1 MRNRPAVI
9 LPLDGSEIS
18 VKALGAAEAMTNIMG
33 AVLYIVHVTDE
44 LLSEKDLVKKLKIGQ
59 IEVRDFS
66 LHQIRG
72 ADVVDEILR
81 FAACVDT
88 QMIVMSSHGWT
99 FNKEHLL
106 GSTAMGIV
114 RRAINPVLVI
124 RPDIAHLPDP
134 QWKPEKMLVPQDGSP
149 TAAAVM
155 IQVYNLAK
163 RVHAE
168 VDVLNIGVVGER
180 PSREPGTITPPRYVD
195 YPRYDWPAWAQEF
208 VERFYAQRPPE
219 VTLRLYERE
228 GEPADVMLKFA
239 QENGDELIALG
250 WHGHLEAERA
260 TTVKELLRRTDMPIL
275 LIWSRE

>member
-9 LPLDGSEIS
+9 LPLDGSEIA

-33 AVLYIVHVTDE
+33 AVLYIVHVTEE
-44 LLSEKDLVKKLKIGQ
+44 LLSERDLVKKLKIGQ

-66 LHQIRG
+66 LHQIQG
-72 ADVVDEILR
+72 VDAADEILR
-81 FAACVDT
+81 FAASVDT

-99 FNKEHLL
+99 FNTEHLL
-106 GSTAMGIV
+106 GSTTTGIV
-114 RRAINPVLVI
+114 QRAINPVMII
-124 RPDIAHLPDP
+124 RPDIAHTPDP
-134 QWKPEKMLVPQDGSP
+134 QWKPKKMLVPQDGSP

-155 IQVYNLAK
+155 IQVFNLAK

-168 VDVLNIGVVGER
+168 VDVLNIGVVGEK

-208 VERFYAQRPPE
+208 VERFYAQRPLE
-219 VTLRLYERE
+219 VSLKLFERE

-239 QENGDELIALG
+239 QENGDDLIALG
-250 WHGHLEAERA
+250 WHGHLEERRA
-260 TTVKELLRRTDMPIL
+260 TTVKELLRRTDIPVL

>member
-9 LPLDGSEIS
+9 LPLDGSEIA
-18 VKALGAAEAMTNIMG
+18 VKALGAAEAMTNIMD
-33 AVLYIVHVTDE
+33 AVLYIVHVAEE
-44 LLSEKDLVKKLKIGQ
+44 LLSEKELVKKLKIGQ

-66 LHQIRG
+66 VHQIQG
-72 ADVVDEILR
+72 TDVVDSILR
-81 FAACVDT
+81 FAASVDT

-106 GSTAMGIV
+106 GSVTMEIV
-114 RRAINPVLVI
+114 QRAINPVLVI
-124 RPDIAHLPDP
+124 RPDIPHLPDP
-134 QWKPEKMLVPQDGSP
+134 QWKPVKMLVPQDGSP

-155 IQVYNLAK
+155 TQVFNLAK

-168 VDVLNIGVVGER
+168 VDVLNIGVVGGK
-180 PSREPGTITPPRYVD
+180 PREPGTITPPRYVD

-219 VTLRLYERE
+219 VKLRLFERE
-228 GEPADVMLKFA
+228 GKPADVMLNFA
-239 QENGDELIALG
+239 QENGDDLIALG
-250 WHGHLEAERA
+250 WHGHLEAQRA
-260 TTVKELLRRTDMPIL
+260 TTVKDVLRRTNMPVL